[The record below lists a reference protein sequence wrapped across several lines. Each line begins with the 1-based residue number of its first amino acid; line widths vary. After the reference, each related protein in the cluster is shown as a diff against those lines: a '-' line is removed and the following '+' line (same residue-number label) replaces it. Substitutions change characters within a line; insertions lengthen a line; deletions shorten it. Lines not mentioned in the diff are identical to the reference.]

1 MPYHILET
9 ELDKLEKSLSQNGI
23 LTPSCVKKDIFL
35 EIINSSKYL
44 ITIHDVEFYRPI
56 CINNAMAEFYG
67 FKSNRLS
74 GMDYVYYLKTIHT
87 STYHTLVDSIAF
99 FKLDKQRYLN
109 LEYKLLYRDNEWKN
123 VIGSTKTILR
133 NAKGKPCYAL
143 TLAKIFE
150 GETKSS
156 LLEKIKTLTKREKE
170 IIALLT
176 TGYSKK
182 EIASK
187 LFIAT
192 YTVETHT
199 RTIYKKLEINKVSE
213 LVSIA
218 ETYNI

>member
-9 ELDKLEKSLSQNGI
+9 ELDKLQERLSKNGK
-23 LTPSCVKKDIFL
+23 LTSTCIKKDIFL

-44 ITIHDVEFYRPI
+44 ITIHDIEFYKPI
-56 CINNAMAEFYG
+56 CLNDAMAEFYG
-67 FKSNRLS
+67 FSSNRLS

-87 STYHTLVDSIAF
+87 STYHTLIDSIAF
-99 FKLDKQRYLN
+99 FKLDKQPYLN
-109 LEYKLLYRDNEWKN
+109 LEYKLLYQDQEWKN

-143 TLAKIFE
+143 TLAKIFD

-156 LLEKIKTLTKREKE
+156 LVERVKTLTKREKE
-170 IIALLT
+170 IISLLT
-176 TGYSKK
+176 AGYSKK
-182 EIASK
+182 EIGNK

-199 RTIYKKLEINKVSE
+199 RSIYKKLEINKVSE
-213 LVSIA
+213 LGSIA
-218 ETYNI
+218 ETFNI